1 MSDHTQDYFL
11 KQVKAKDQ
19 QSEEDGLHVR
29 EKPQQEQLAEYP
41 CSSSPQPKHG
51 LTTGD
56 RGFVYD
62 HEGGKPHIQLN
73 GYYPG
78 GGNSGVTVG
87 HGVDLAQHTREEFKR
102 AVRAA
107 KDVPEELRTR
117 VEKTLDRIPDILFAT
132 DHNHK
137 GLHGQETKD
146 YLSIKKHR
154 LQLRKDEVDCLSNI
168 TFNQI
173 TNHTQKRFERN
184 SQVPH
189 AFDNLSE
196 PVKTVLVDLSYVMGP
211 NFGHPGD
218 NQIKRHLYQEFLEGK
233 VSKAADD
240 IESYFPNIIGKQRAQ
255 NDAQVLRGDISLLTK
270 ESGENA
276 CITPSFAPKRSL

>member
-1 MSDHTQDYFL
+1 MSDHTQHDYFL
-11 KQVKAKDQ
+11 AQVRARSRQPDNKRHL
-19 QSEEDGLHVR
+19 EENPR
-29 EKPQQEQLAEYP
+29 QELSTRPSCSLAPE
-41 CSSSPQPKHG
+41 PKNG

-56 RGFVYD
+56 RKFVYD
-62 HEGGKPHIQLN
+62 HEGGKPRIQLN

-78 GGNSGVTVG
+78 GPSSGVTIG

-102 AVRAA
+102 AVRTA
-107 KDVPEELRTR
+107 KDIPEELRTR
-117 VEKTLDRIPDILFAT
+117 VEKALDKIPDSLFAT

-137 GLHGQETKD
+137 GLHGQKAGE
-146 YLSIKKHR
+146 YMLSAEHSLSLKP
-154 LQLRKDEVDCLSNI
+154 DEVDCLSNI

-173 TNHTQKRFERN
+173 TSQAQKRFDRN
-184 SQVPH
+184 SPTPH

-218 NQIKRHLYQEFLEGK
+218 NQIKRNLYQEFLEGK
-233 VSKAADD
+233 ITKAADVL
-240 IESYFPNIIGKQRAQ
+240 ERYFPDIIGRQRAK
-255 NDAQVLRGDISLLTK
+255 NDAQVLRGDISLLHK

-276 CITPSFAPKRSL
+276 CITPSIAPKRSL